1 MYFCFVWI
9 ISPSLFYSF
18 LSIYLL
24 RLHNTTHLSQS
35 LTCLMACWTFS
46 RLMSLASFS
55 SVFSS
60 IFNIDTLYWHSSTTT
75 TSGCTAR
82 MVCSEAEQEQWARKI
97 RHRVWESNRKIGSEG
112 GSADKTINVEERQPD
127 YAQQNS
133 DASLIMLYAGGWS
146 SLQCATV

>member
-1 MYFCFVWI
+1 MSVVF
-9 ISPSLFYSF
+9 ISSLTATAFLLCVDNITIYILLSLF
-18 LSIYLL
+18 LSIRANLL
-24 RLHNTTHLSQS
+24 RFHNTTHLSQS

-82 MVCSEAEQEQWARKI
+82 IVCSEGEQEQWARKI
-97 RHRVWESNRKIGSEG
+97 RHRVWESNRK
-112 GSADKTINVEERQPD
+112 SAAREE
-127 YAQQNS
+127 AQTKQSMWKRDNKITLS
-133 DASLIMLYAGGWS
+133 KIAMRA
-146 SLQCATV
+146 